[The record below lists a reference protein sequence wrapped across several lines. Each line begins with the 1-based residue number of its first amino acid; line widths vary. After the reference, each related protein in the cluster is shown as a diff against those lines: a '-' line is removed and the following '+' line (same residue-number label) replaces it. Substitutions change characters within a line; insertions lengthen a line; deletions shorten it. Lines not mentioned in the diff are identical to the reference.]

1 MKNMAVLKKFVEY
14 LVLVSLVVLGCY
26 TISYQTE
33 KMFGHAEYG
42 MIGIIAMFMIAFIFV
57 MAKEQV
63 ERQER
68 EKQRLKREA
77 EYQKSRKT
85 MLME

>member
-14 LVLVSLVVLGCY
+14 LVLVSLVILGCY

-68 EKQRLKREA
+68 EKQRLEREA

>member
-14 LVLVSLVVLGCY
+14 LVLVSLVGLGCY
-26 TISYQTE
+26 SISYQAE

-42 MIGIIAMFMIAFIFV
+42 IIAIIAAFMIAFIFI

-68 EKQRLKREA
+68 EKQRLEREA
-77 EYQKSRKT
+77 EYQKSRKK

>member
-14 LVLVSLVVLGCY
+14 LVLVALVGLGFY
-26 TISYQTE
+26 TISYQAE

-42 MIGIIAMFMIAFIFV
+42 IIGIIATFMIAFIFV

-68 EKQRLKREA
+68 EKARLEREA
-77 EYQKSRKT
+77 EYQKSRKP

>member
-1 MKNMAVLKKFVEY
+1 MAVLKKFIEY
-14 LVLVSLVVLGCY
+14 LVLVSLVGLGCY
-26 TISYQTE
+26 TISYQAE

-42 MIGIIAMFMIAFIFV
+42 MIGIIVTGMVAFIFV

-68 EKQRLKREA
+68 EKQRLEREK
-77 EYQKSRKT
+77 EYKKSRKAYLT
-85 MLME
+85 E

>member
-68 EKQRLKREA
+68 EKQRLEREA